1 MNVLHALSHTTQN
14 DTLSHIHS
22 QHTHTLA
29 HTHAHTHSRTHTHS
43 PKGRSVDIPTYV
55 HCELTKLLQF
65 DGHFHF
71 CFKGILCRGR
81 GDLSVA
87 RWLGRESV
95 ILVTCKVG
103 K

>member
-1 MNVLHALSHTTQN
+1 MYCMHCHTAHRN

-22 QHTHTLA
+22 QHMHTHTLA
-29 HTHAHTHSRTHTHS
+29 HTHTHTRTHTHS
-43 PKGRSVDIPTYV
+43 PKVSSVDIPTYV

-71 CFKGILCRGR
+71 RFKGILCKGR

-95 ILVTCKVG
+95 ILVICKVG